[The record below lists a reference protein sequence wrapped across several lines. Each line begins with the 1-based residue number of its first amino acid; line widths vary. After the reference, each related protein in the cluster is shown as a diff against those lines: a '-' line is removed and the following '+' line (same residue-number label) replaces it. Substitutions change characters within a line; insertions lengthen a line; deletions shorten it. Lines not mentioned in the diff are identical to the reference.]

1 MNFSTYGMMNACS
14 NTIYGH
20 NYENNFTDNLQVQ
33 LGKSDV
39 AMGQGS
45 SAFPVFFSNGREI
58 INS

>member
-1 MNFSTYGMMNACS
+1 MMNACS
-14 NTIYGH
+14 QTIYGH
-20 NYENNFTDNLQVQ
+20 NYKNNFTDNLQVQ

-39 AMGQGS
+39 AMSQGS